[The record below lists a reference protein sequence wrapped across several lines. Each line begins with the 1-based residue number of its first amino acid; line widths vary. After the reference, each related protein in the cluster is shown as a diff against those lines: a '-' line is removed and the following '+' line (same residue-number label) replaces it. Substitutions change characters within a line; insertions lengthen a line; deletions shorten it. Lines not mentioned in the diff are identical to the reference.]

1 MILFILTVCLKSQMA
16 SSQLMPTATLL
27 SPLRSWVVLHFAIR
41 RSACLEKL
49 RMRSVCLGEFTEMPC
64 VQ

>member
-27 SPLRSWVVLHFAIR
+27 SPLK
-41 RSACLEKL
+41 EQKL
-49 RMRSVCLGEFTEMPC
+49 RNKGRKQERDILNFTDR
-64 VQ
+64 